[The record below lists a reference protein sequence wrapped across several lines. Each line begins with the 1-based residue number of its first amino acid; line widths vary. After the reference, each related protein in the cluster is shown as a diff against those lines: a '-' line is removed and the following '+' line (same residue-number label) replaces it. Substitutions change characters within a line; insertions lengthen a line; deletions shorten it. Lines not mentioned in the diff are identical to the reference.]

1 MLINY
6 DYLCDMEK
14 VLELYKYVDGT
25 NDTPFPS
32 GGDGQLKVR
41 SFKYD
46 AKRMGGAPTIT
57 FTAMYPSCLDNEW
70 DKNVYAS
77 FNGER
82 YYLKQTPTSSYSN
95 DDTRYKHEIELVSE
109 RMILDNIYFYD
120 VVQENSN
127 VDKPVSNSS
136 KFAFFG
142 DVEEYVARLNA
153 SLSWSNVDYNVVI
166 DEGIVSEE
174 KQVSFEN
181 QVITTAL
188 QEIYNIYQIP
198 YYFVGKT
205 IHVGT
210 YQESIDHLF
219 KYGAENSLLS
229 ISKDNA
235 NAKIIN
241 RITGV
246 GSADNIPY
254 YYPNDDEKG
263 VTRPLLNGSTSGV
276 EIVDSSK
283 YRKVRLSDTFNFSS
297 TLQTKTSLI
306 DTNKYTL
313 GDLRY
318 DFFKDDKAQY
328 SLDFYYSFTLN
339 QGENVEIGVATTYQ
353 DSVELRYEIY
363 KTSGSHLGYFSGM
376 NNLSLTGG
384 TYNLIIRWK
393 FLYEYSL
400 IALEEYLPTLLE
412 EYLQVGA
419 YVVVDA
425 QNQWTLKG
433 IPVSLSNYGLSVPNP
448 TNGDVISIQQ
458 TSYINTQPF
467 LMPSIYREHKGNERF
482 YNAENDTYKDKNGVY
497 YTFGN
502 EYSSL
507 NPREHIENFDDIR
520 PTIKN
525 VTNSTGN
532 YIDRF
537 VGFAYDLYDN
547 DDVDEEGKYIHKY
560 FFAKLNKFDGD
571 NGFNLFDHAIDENE
585 MVISMTSGSCGSCS
599 FKIMV
604 NKETQKNTVQVD
616 EYGNLLR
623 DSSGNVRFGSPQD
636 KQNDTIN
643 NQVWIALEKDAQTF
657 GVLMPNASKKYRPIA
672 GDTFVILHIDLPKAY
687 ITAAEKR
694 LEEELIKYMFE
705 NNFEKFNFSI
715 SFSRIFFAEHPE
727 ILQKISENSKL
738 QVEYNGTT
746 YDLFVSSL
754 SYSMTS
760 DHPLPE
766 IKVELDDAITISQNQ
781 ISQIVESTKKE
792 IISSTKKDVFW
803 ADIKGIPSWITSEKP
818 KYSYSELSG
827 SVTQGDSVWE
837 IKTDPNG
844 QSYLYAKYPVL
855 TQFGFT
861 SFATNEDLD
870 VGGIYD
876 GLPIDNQTLYWEKT
890 IQETIDEEGNIVT
903 ETVKILKSKA
913 GEGAITLGGL
923 INVGEWADSVPEEDR
938 LMVQKKDSAYWT
950 PLLLSDIRVSFENVL
965 VDEESTGNAFTSFEL
980 SEDKKSITF
989 KKELTFVDKEYLEEN
1004 YLDKTKVEET
1014 YYTKT
1019 DSDNT
1024 FAKAADLNALQT
1036 SFNDFLNGEDV
1047 DTTIN
1052 KWKEL
1057 ESFLSNMTES
1067 ENLATILSN
1076 KAETSALKSLSDVVD
1091 TKWTQN
1097 DTKISNWD
1105 TAFGWGDHSKA
1116 GYASKTYVDE
1126 TFIGINGDYIIEGT
1140 KNFVGSLQVNG
1151 QPIVYDVD
1159 GGYWKLDGDLLV
1171 TGGITSFADDTAITP
1186 STIMDGL
1193 VLDPSTLGF
1202 KTTTDSDGNV
1212 IKQLTVIGGTG
1223 GGTGGLGENEVKSII
1238 EAYGYLTSSDLPT
1251 FDRSDFSVSSSG
1263 EVSLLGARVEIVK
1276 STDSMSETDVLYVIV

>member
-32 GGDGQLKVR
+32 GGDRQLKVR
-41 SFKYD
+41 SFRYD

-95 DDTRYKHEIELVSE
+95 DDTRYKHEVELVSE
-109 RMILDNIYFYD
+109 RMILDNIFFYD

-136 KFAFFG
+136 NFAFFG

-166 DEGIVSEE
+166 DEGIVSED

-219 KYGAENSLLS
+219 KYGVENSLLS

-297 TLQTKTSLI
+297 TLQTSTPLLDVS
-306 DTNKYTL
+306 KYTF

-328 SLDFYYSFTLN
+328 SVDFYYSFTLN
-339 QGENVEIGVATTYQ
+339 QGENVEFVVETTYP

-363 KTSGSHLGYFSGM
+363 KTSGRHLGYFSGV

-384 TYNLIIRWK
+384 TYNFIIRWK
-393 FLYEYSL
+393 FLYEDSL
-400 IALEEYLPTLLE
+400 IALEEYLPIMFDR
-412 EYLQVGA
+412 YLKVGA

-467 LMPSIYREHKGNERF
+467 LMPPIYRSTLGNERF
-482 YNAENDTYKDKNGVY
+482 YNAENNTYKDKNGVY
-497 YTFGN
+497 YTFDN

-507 NPREHIENFDDIR
+507 HPREHIENFDDIR

-525 VTNSTGN
+525 VTNSAGN

-537 VGFAYDLYDN
+537 VDFAYDLHDN

-560 FFAKLNKFDGD
+560 FYAKLNKFDGA
-571 NGFNLFDHAIDENE
+571 NGFNLFDHAIDESE

-616 EYGNLLR
+616 DYGNLLR

-727 ILQKISENSKL
+727 ILQKISENSKIK
-738 QVEYNGTT
+738 VEYNGVT

-792 IISSTKKDVFW
+792 IISSTKKDIFW
-803 ADIKGIPSWITSEKP
+803 VDIKGIPSWITSEKP

-844 QSYLYAKYPVL
+844 LSYLYAKYPVL
-855 TQFGFT
+855 SQFGFT
-861 SFATNEDLD
+861 AFATNENLD
-870 VGGIYD
+870 VDGIYD
-876 GLPIDNQTLYWEKT
+876 GIPIDNQTLYWEEST
-890 IQETIDEEGNIVT
+890 DSEGNV
-903 ETVKILKSKA
+903 VRLLKAKGGS
-913 GEGAITLGGL
+913 GEGTISDISITGSGNAITNVSLNSDKTGL
-923 INVGEWADSVPEEDR
+923 IFS
-938 LMVQKKDSAYWT
+938 
-950 PLLLSDIRVSFENVL
+950 
-965 VDEESTGNAFTSFEL
+965 
-980 SEDKKSITF
+980 
-989 KKELTFVDKEYLEEN
+989 KELEFAL
-1004 YLDKTKVEET
+1004 
-1014 YYTKT
+1014 KT
-1019 DSDNT
+1019 DLDT
-1024 FAKAADLNALQT
+1024 TKKKLD
-1036 SFNDFLNGEDV
+1036 DFLEGS
-1047 DTTIN
+1047 DTDTIIN

-1057 ESFLSNMTES
+1057 EAFLSGLAETD
-1067 ENLATILSN
+1067 NLATILKT
-1076 KAETSALKSLSDVVD
+1076 KADKE
-1091 TKWTQN
+1091 
-1097 DTKISNWD
+1097 
-1105 TAFGWGDHSKA
+1105 
-1116 GYASKTYVDE
+1116 YVDE
-1126 TFIGINGDYIIEGT
+1126 NFVTLSTSQTITGT
-1140 KNFVGSLQVNG
+1140 KNFTGGLKVNG
-1151 QPIVYDVD
+1151 CELVYNSYY
-1159 GGYWKLDGDLLV
+1159 GYWKLTGDLMV
-1171 TGGITSFADDTAITP
+1171 TGGISAFSDTFTP
-1186 STIMDGL
+1186 STIMDAL
-1193 VLDPSTLGF
+1193 LLDGETIG
-1202 KTTTDSDGNV
+1202 KNAYGE
-1212 IKQLTVIGGTG
+1212 LTVLSGASNVQIV
-1223 GGTGGLGENEVKSII
+1223 NSI
-1238 EAYGYLTSSDLPT
+1238 P
-1251 FDRSDFSVSSSG
+1251 
-1263 EVSLLGARVEIVK
+1263 
-1276 STDSMSETDVLYVIV
+1276 SEDDYKANTLYVVV